1 MLKKYFKIYKKSKY
15 HKLNKPIKST
25 KRKRKLHFSFKEII
39 TYDNFSSPD
48 NYSCNLDNIKKTKN
62 NFKFMV
68 APNGK
73 SESNFINP
81 KKINE
86 LQGKEK
92 LKFLIKQTYKN
103 NNRKKKSGD
112 NSEDNHIANT
122 SYEDEKKTSINI
134 IIPSLKSSELNH
146 LNRQNTLYSRKIISP

>member
-1 MLKKYFKIYKKSKY
+1 
-15 HKLNKPIKST
+15 
-25 KRKRKLHFSFKEII
+25 
-39 TYDNFSSPD
+39 
-48 NYSCNLDNIKKTKN
+48 
-62 NFKFMV
+62 MV

-92 LKFLIKQTYKN
+92 LKFLIRQTYKN
-103 NNRKKKSGD
+103 NNRKKKINRD
-112 NSEDNHIANT
+112 NNEDKNITNT
-122 SYEDEKKTSINI
+122 SYEDEKKANINI

-146 LNRQNTLYSRKIISP
+146 FNRQNTLYSRKIISP